1 MRLSNVSDFNY
12 RKHHQ
17 FDNYTGLGHKY
28 EQDLLNRVVS
38 KEMFAN
44 PLNDI
49 PLRQIERLI
58 EYLVNSVKMIKLH
71 YNIALPKNSKQL
83 N

>member
-1 MRLSNVSDFNY
+1 MRLSNVNDFKY
-12 RKHHQ
+12 KEHHM
-17 FDNYTGLGHKY
+17 FDNYTGLGYKY
-28 EQDLLNRVVS
+28 EHNLLNKVVS

-49 PLRQIERLI
+49 PLRQLERLI

>member
-1 MRLSNVSDFNY
+1 
-12 RKHHQ
+12 
-17 FDNYTGLGHKY
+17 
-28 EQDLLNRVVS
+28 
-38 KEMFAN
+38 MFAN

-58 EYLVNSVKMIKLH
+58 EYLVNSVKLIKLQ